1 MGVGEKKFKVCRK
14 DVRKEKNII
23 IIEAGQNI
31 KRYTIDFK
39 IASTQ
44 HNTVQVYVPIKYGTL
59 NVVLP
64 LLHIRTPTKKTI
76 KFNKNYISNAIPPT
90 LTCI

>member
-1 MGVGEKKFKVCRK
+1 MLIWTNSDITVQFASKTT
-14 DVRKEKNII
+14 IYSS
-23 IIEAGQNI
+23 

-64 LLHIRTPTKKTI
+64 LLHIRTPRKTTI